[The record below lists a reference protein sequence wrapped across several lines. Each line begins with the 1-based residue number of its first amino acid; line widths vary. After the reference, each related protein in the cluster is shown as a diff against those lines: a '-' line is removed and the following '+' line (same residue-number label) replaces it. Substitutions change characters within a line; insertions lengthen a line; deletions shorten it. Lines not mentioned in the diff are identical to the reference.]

1 MLTRSSWE
9 DSSVSITKRTTD
21 LPGSKR
27 RRTRTKTVPP
37 VLTRVCGGVTATTLI
52 LIIIIAQ
59 DAAVPAI
66 TVLVNTALATVIP
79 GTLVP
84 TIGKRKNTP
93 NPNATGASAARTLT
107 PSRLPLPNQ
116 PLPPRTP
123 RKSPIGSGRVV
134 LVTVLVS

>member
-1 MLTRSSWE
+1 MSTRSSWE
-9 DSSVSITKRTTD
+9 DSSASITKRTTD

-37 VLTRVCGGVTATTLI
+37 VLTRVCGGVTVTTLI
-52 LIIIIAQ
+52 LIIIAQ

-84 TIGKRKNTP
+84 PIGKRKNTP
-93 NPNATGASAARTLT
+93 NPNAAGASVARTLM
-107 PSRLPLPNQ
+107 PSRLPLPSQ
-116 PLPPRTP
+116 PLPQPSR
-123 RKSPIGSGRVV
+123 RKSPIGSGRVA

>member
-1 MLTRSSWE
+1 MSTRSSWE
-9 DSSVSITKRTTD
+9 DSSASITKRTTD

-37 VLTRVCGGVTATTLI
+37 VLTRVCGGVTVTTPI

-59 DAAVPAI
+59 DAVALAI
-66 TVLVNTALATVIP
+66 TVPTIVILVTVIP

-84 TIGKRKNTP
+84 PIGKRKNTP
-93 NPNATGASAARTLT
+93 NPNAAGASVARTLT

-116 PLPPRTP
+116 PLPQPSR
-123 RKSPIGSGRVV
+123 RKSPIGSGRVA